1 MTKLRSVF
9 PKSRGLLRSVTG
21 GAAVELAVILPVLV
35 LLAIGVSDLGRLFFT
50 GITVANAARAGASY
64 GAQNTFTSGDTVAIN
79 LVATQD
85 AVNAGAV
92 TVTSR
97 SFCRCDAGEVGD
109 CTTGDCGAYGE
120 YRFYVE
126 VTVTKSVNMVF
137 QYPGFAS
144 PVTLSRTATFRVQ

>member
-1 MTKLRSVF
+1 VPKLRSVTR
-9 PKSRGLLRSVTG
+9 KSRGLLRSVTG

-35 LLAIGVSDLGRLFFT
+35 LLGIGVSDLGRLFFT

-64 GAQNTFTSGDTVAIN
+64 GAQSTATSGDTVAIN

-85 AVNAGAV
+85 AVNAGTV
-92 TVTSR
+92 TVSSR
-97 SFCRCDAGEVGD
+97 SFCRCDAGEVAD
-109 CTTGDCGAYGE
+109 CTVGDCGAYGE

-126 VTVTKSVNMVF
+126 VTVTKAVNLIF
-137 QYPGFAS
+137 QYPGFPS